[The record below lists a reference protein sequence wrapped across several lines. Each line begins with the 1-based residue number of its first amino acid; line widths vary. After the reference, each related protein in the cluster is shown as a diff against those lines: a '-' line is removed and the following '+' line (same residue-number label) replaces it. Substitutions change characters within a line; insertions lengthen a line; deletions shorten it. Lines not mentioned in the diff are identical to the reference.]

1 MWHKRTSTGTWKYY
15 FVAWNILL
23 IPICILFSMKSTIT
37 HISKTILTNKWMH
50 RTQIFNSGN
59 RMHAKSVIF
68 CAISTVLKNHLSKKK
83 GCQRIFFFFLEEPLK
98 VSAKCNSFKHFSVF
112 TLFSLSHPEDQ
123 QLLYQ
128 KTNVS
133 IKRVLKWNQK
143 SKINVIHIYES
154 VFRLGTQG
162 SQESI

>member
-1 MWHKRTSTGTWKYY
+1 
-15 FVAWNILL
+15 
-23 IPICILFSMKSTIT
+23 
-37 HISKTILTNKWMH
+37 MH
-50 RTQIFNSGN
+50 TQ
-59 RMHAKSVIF
+59 SVIF
-68 CAISTVLKNHLSKKK
+68 CAISTIIKNYLSKKK
-83 GCQRIFFFFLEEPLK
+83 GCQSIFFFLEESLK

-112 TLFSLSHPEDQ
+112 TLFSLSHPKDQ

-154 VFRLGTQG
+154 VFRLRQSGEHLEWERGTVMAHG
-162 SQESI
+162 GEVDGYRFIPEHGEVALL